1 MSQVSCCCVA
11 RWVTTVVLPALIH
24 LQSSLLKSC
33 IQWNIAVVHDDSAG
47 DQGPE
52 PLGQPWALVNGD
64 VDGKKP
70 NIGNKIRCFHQ
81 QKPPKISGSLR
92 VLNRFDPA
100 TCFSKATAR
109 ILLRHHSKASGGCGA
124 LRWKIWMLW
133 RLLAWWLVDVW
144 CSLVKTMINA
154 VWLVYNGQWRLI
166 YGWGLMVN
174 DWCSMEN

>member
-1 MSQVSCCCVA
+1 MRNKSPKMSQVSCCCVS

-24 LQSSLLKSC
+24 LQSSLLRSC

-70 NIGNKIRCFHQ
+70 NIGNKIGCFHQ

-92 VLNRFDPA
+92 VLNRFWPSHTFFKSDSTDPA
-100 TCFSKATAR
+100 STSLKGLWGVRSPQVEDMDAVKATY
-109 ILLRHHSKASGGCGA
+109 LMNCWCL
-124 LRWKIWMLW
+124 ML
-133 RLLAWWLVDVW
+133 
-144 CSLVKTMINA
+144 T
-154 VWLVYNGQWRLI
+154 G
-166 YGWGLMVN
+166 
-174 DWCSMEN
+174 